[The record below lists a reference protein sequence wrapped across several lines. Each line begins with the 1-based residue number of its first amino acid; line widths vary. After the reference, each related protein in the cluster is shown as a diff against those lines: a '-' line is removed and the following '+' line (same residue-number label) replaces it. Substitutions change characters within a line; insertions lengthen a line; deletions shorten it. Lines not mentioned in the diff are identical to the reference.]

1 MMNNPVAANKTKIY
15 TVSLYA
21 YNQHM
26 WERCDPASFFYEVYD
41 RMELAVQAGKEELTR
56 QIERLKEE
64 FTADQDKSYDVF
76 VKENVSYSF
85 TVKEQYPQSM
95 LFYLHDKT
103 YNSWL
108 RQLIGE
114 KSPVQITQD
123 TDLYELCSQ
132 QSERIE
138 YEFDY
143 TGTLIG
149 RIEYRG
155 LGYWRMPSDYEEDA
169 GIKFKIGQVV
179 RKKKEPEVLC
189 LVVSN
194 RGRLR
199 DAKNVFTWENFYELC
214 PLEFAS
220 YLLEESTFC
229 PMDVPESDI
238 EAYAGQEYTDL
249 QQMQIQLLQKY
260 L

>member
-1 MMNNPVAANKTKIY
+1 MNNPIAADKTKIY

-26 WERCDPASFFYEVYD
+26 WERCNPSSFFCIVYN

-64 FTADQDKSYDVF
+64 FTADQDESYDVF
-76 VKENVSYSF
+76 VKEKVRYSF
-85 TVKEQYPQSM
+85 TVKEQYPKSM
-95 LFYLHDKT
+95 LFYFDDRE
-103 YNSWL
+103 YRDWL
-108 RQLIGE
+108 NQLIGAQ
-114 KSPVQITQD
+114 SPVQITQN

-132 QSERIE
+132 QSECIE

-143 TGTLIG
+143 TGALIG
-149 RIEYRG
+149 RIEWRG

-169 GIKFKIGQVV
+169 GIKFKVGQVV
-179 RKKKEPEVLC
+179 QQKKEPEELY
-189 LVVSN
+189 LVASN

-199 DAKNVFTWENFYELC
+199 DAKNVFTWENFCELY

-220 YLLEESTFC
+220 YPLEESTYC
-229 PMDVPESDI
+229 PMDVPESNI

>member
-1 MMNNPVAANKTKIY
+1 MKNPFAAHNTKIY
-15 TVSLYA
+15 TVLLYA
-21 YNQHM
+21 YNACM
-26 WERCDPASFFYEVYD
+26 WERCNPSSFFCEVYD

>member
-1 MMNNPVAANKTKIY
+1 MNNPVAANKTKIY

-26 WERCDPASFFYEVYD
+26 WERCAPSSFFCEAYD

-95 LFYLHDKT
+95 LDYFDNREYRD
-103 YNSWL
+103 WL

-114 KSPVQITQD
+114 KSPVKPE
-123 TDLYELCSQ
+123 TDLYQLCSQ
-132 QSERIE
+132 QSESIE

-143 TGTLIG
+143 IGTLIS
-149 RIEYRG
+149 RMEMRG
-155 LGYWRMPSDYEEDA
+155 AGYWRMPSDYEENA
-169 GIKFKIGQVV
+169 GIKFKAGQVV
-179 RKKKEPEVLC
+179 HLKNEPDVLY
-189 LVVSN
+189 LVAAN
-194 RGRLR
+194 AGHLR
-199 DAKNVFTWENFYELC
+199 DAKNVFTWENYCALY
-214 PLEFAS
+214 PLKYAL
-220 YLLEESTFC
+220 YPLDC
-229 PMDVPESDI
+229 IDVPESHI
-238 EAYAGQEYTDL
+238 EAHAGQEFNDL
-249 QQMQIQLLQKY
+249 QQMIIEY
-260 L
+260 LRKNL